1 MAKHKKQRPCMLCLS
16 PYRKEIVSLYKQGS
30 DTSKIYR
37 KYNVLMN
44 YTASPKAFYMLVR
57 KHVTQNHNTD
67 AIVVVDPTG
76 NITPATIE
84 NFGQRM
90 LELGMAKIQNADP
103 SAIQLKDVVAAQR
116 LILDSKKLKL
126 SENALESMLGQL
138 FGPKIDPSKAL
149 EGELV

>member
-1 MAKHKKQRPCMLCLS
+1 MLCLS
-16 PYRKEIVSLYKQGS
+16 PYRKEVTSLYKQG
-30 DTSKIYR
+30 TNASKIYR

-57 KHVTQNHNTD
+57 KHVEQNHNTD
-67 AIVVVDPTG
+67 AIIVADPTG
-76 NITPATIE
+76 NVTPATIE

-103 SAIQLKDVVAAQR
+103 STVQLKDVVAAQR

>member
-1 MAKHKKQRPCMLCLS
+1 
-16 PYRKEIVSLYKQGS
+16 
-30 DTSKIYR
+30 
-37 KYNVLMN
+37 
-44 YTASPKAFYMLVR
+44 MLVR

-76 NITPATIE
+76 NVTPATIE

-103 SAIQLKDVVAAQR
+103 STIQLKDVVAAQR